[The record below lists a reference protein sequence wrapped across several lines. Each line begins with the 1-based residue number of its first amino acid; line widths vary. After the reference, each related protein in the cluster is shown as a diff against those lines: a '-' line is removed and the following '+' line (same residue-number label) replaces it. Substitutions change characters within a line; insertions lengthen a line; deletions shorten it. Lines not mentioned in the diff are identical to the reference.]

1 MTALAWVCTIA
12 GMLLVTVGG
21 LWLAVRLLRGN
32 AVSRDGQT
40 QPPRRKPAP
49 KGMADG
55 ALWLSSNGTLWRVE
69 RGEWVE
75 HIEDLPTPNERP
87 TKGRGNRC

>member
-1 MTALAWVCTIA
+1 MTALAWACTIA

-32 AVSRDGQT
+32 REGSAAEWMPAT
-40 QPPRRKPAP
+40 PAP
-49 KGMADG
+49 PMRRAASLSEGTFARTADG
-55 ALWLSSNGTLWRVE
+55 KVWRVE

-87 TKGRGNRC
+87 RGRS